1 MHLADVIAILDAGA
15 KIVDVVIEPH
25 GFVWA
30 LGKTHAGHPGNA
42 ARGAF
47 AKGDRQLE
55 LGFRWSLGPVTY
67 RIGAVSV
74 NHEAL
79 MKYAGHYSDAK
90 YPGYSVDPLDA
101 FRHLASDLRSFE
113 DDFMF
118 GNGATII
125 AASRV
130 PYVGGFG
137 ALPDF

>member
-1 MHLADVIAILDAGA
+1 
-15 KIVDVVIEPH
+15 
-25 GFVWA
+25 
-30 LGKTHAGHPGNA
+30 
-42 ARGAF
+42 
-47 AKGDRQLE
+47 
-55 LGFRWSLGPVTY
+55 
-67 RIGAVSV
+67 
-74 NHEAL
+74 

-101 FRHLASDLRSFE
+101 FRHLASDLRSFG